1 MDIQLQTW
9 FQAEETVMPIRI
21 EVFVKEQSVPE
32 DLERDEYDIDAIH
45 ALLIVDGQ
53 TIGTGR
59 VFQKDALRKTYF
71 IGRLCVVK
79 KYRGVGYGELVMKK
93 LIEHAQQQGA
103 TECCIHAQRA
113 SQLFYKKLGFT
124 AEPKV
129 FMEAGIEHVVMKL
142 AMS

>member
-9 FQAEETVMPIRI
+9 SQAEEIVMPIRI

-32 DLERDEYDIDAIH
+32 DLERDEYDIDATH

-59 VFQKDALRKTYF
+59 VFQKDALSKTYF

-79 KYRGVGYGELVMKK
+79 KYRGVGYGEPLMKK
-93 LIEHAQQQGA
+93 LIDHALQQGA
-103 TECCIHAQRA
+103 QECCIHAQRV
-113 SQLFYKKLGFT
+113 SQLFYKKLGFI
-124 AEPKV
+124 AEPDV

>member
-59 VFQKDALRKTYF
+59 VFQKDALSKTYF

-103 TECCIHAQRA
+103 TECCIHAQRV
-113 SQLFYKKLGFT
+113 SQLFYKKLGFI
-124 AEPKV
+124 AEPDV
-129 FMEAGIEHVVMKL
+129 FMEAGMEHVVMKL

>member
-1 MDIQLQTW
+1 MDIQLQPW
-9 FQAEETVMPIRI
+9 FNAEEIVMPIRI

-32 DLERDEYDIDAIH
+32 DLERDEYDINALH

-59 VFQKDALRKTYF
+59 VFQKDTQSKTYF
-71 IGRLCVVK
+71 IGRLCVIK
-79 KYRGVGYGELVMKK
+79 KYRGVGYGESLMKK
-93 LIEHAQQQGA
+93 LIAYAQQQGA
-103 TECCIHAQRA
+103 QECCIHAQRV
-113 SQLFYKKLGFT
+113 SQLFYKKLGFMT
-124 AEPKV
+124 EPEV

>member
-9 FQAEETVMPIRI
+9 FKAEEIVMPIRI

-32 DLERDEYDIDAIH
+32 DLERDEHDVNASH

-59 VFQKDALRKTYF
+59 VFQKDIQSKTYF

-79 KYRGVGYGELVMKK
+79 KYRGIGYGELLMKK
-93 LIEHAQQQGA
+93 LIEYAQQQGA
-103 TECCIHAQRA
+103 QECCIHAQRV
-113 SQLFYKKLGFT
+113 SQLFYKKLGFI
-124 AEPKV
+124 AEPEI

-142 AMS
+142 TMS

>member
-9 FQAEETVMPIRI
+9 FQVEEIIMPIRI

-32 DLERDEYDIDAIH
+32 DLERDEHDINATH

-53 TIGTGR
+53 SIGTGR
-59 VFQKDALRKTYF
+59 VFQKDIQSKTYF

-79 KYRGVGYGELVMKK
+79 KYRGIGYGELLMKK
-93 LIEHAQQQGA
+93 LIEHAHQQGA
-103 TECCIHAQRA
+103 QECCIHAQRV
-113 SQLFYKKLGFT
+113 SQLFYKKLGFI
-124 AEPKV
+124 AEPEV

>member
-9 FQAEETVMPIRI
+9 FKAEEIVMPIRI

-32 DLERDEYDIDAIH
+32 DLERDEHDVNASH

-59 VFQKDALRKTYF
+59 VFQKDIQSKTYF

-79 KYRGVGYGELVMKK
+79 KYRGVGYGELLMKK

-103 TECCIHAQRA
+103 QECCIHAQRV
-113 SQLFYKKLGFT
+113 SQLFYKKLGFI
-124 AEPKV
+124 AEPEV